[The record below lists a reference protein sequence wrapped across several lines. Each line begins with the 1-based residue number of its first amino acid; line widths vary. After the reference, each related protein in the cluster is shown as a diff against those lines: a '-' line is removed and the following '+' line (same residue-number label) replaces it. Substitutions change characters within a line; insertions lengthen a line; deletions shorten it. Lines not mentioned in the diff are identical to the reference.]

1 MESGISDFLQQVP
14 VPLIGTL
21 CLSGI
26 VLIGVLIY
34 IVSER
39 SKKRQKAALANSGAG
54 MASLFSSPP
63 EASSA
68 HEIPLHDLPDLDL
81 LTSVPLTPAAPARP
95 AGMHR
100 IQLTEGESVE
110 AVEVLT
116 ILRDVADGGLLVQ
129 IGAKVYRNPPAVADP
144 EFKRR
149 FNLTMKELASG
160 NRVTLETPAAKPTPP
175 AAAPSAA
182 VLSEAPTAAVSA
194 DEPPVPPA
202 APPPTPPKVTTSEAR
217 PVTTTPP
224 PTVPLPGDLPKF
236 KMPDQIDTSRRGRKA
251 PPREVIPEINIAA
264 AIESYLQHKLAL
276 TPAYTG
282 RNIHVRPAAHGGVE
296 IDVDGHIYEAVSDI
310 ADAEIRAFMANTIE
324 EWQSRQ

>member
-21 CLSGI
+21 CLSAI
-26 VLIGVLIY
+26 VLVGVLVY

-39 SKKRQKAALANSGAG
+39 SKKRQKAALASSGGG
-54 MASLFSSPP
+54 MTGLFGSQSDV
-63 EASSA
+63 SSA

-81 LTSVPLTPAAPARP
+81 LTSAPVTPEAPPRP

-160 NRVTLETPAAKPTPP
+160 NRVTLETPAAKP
-175 AAAPSAA
+175 
-182 VLSEAPTAAVSA
+182 
-194 DEPPVPPA
+194 PPA
-202 APPPTPPKVTTSEAR
+202 APPITTEPLTPTEASAPPAAPPTAPTTTTGEAR
-217 PVTTTPP
+217 PVTTTLP

-276 TPAYTG
+276 TSVFAG
-282 RNIHVRPAAHGGVE
+282 RNIHVRPATHGGVE
-296 IDVDGHIYEAVSDI
+296 IDVDGHLYEAVSDI
-310 ADAEIRAFMANTIE
+310 EDADVRAFMANTIE